1 MMDVAIRDAMVPGEA
16 GAFFDTI
23 RAIGVNAIEIEV
35 DAHYRTPRILK
46 PAGEP
51 YSILRAADAR
61 ELKSRLE
68 REGVRPSALLI
79 ANDFSGGDPLQVIW
93 ASMVAAGAAWVG
105 APVLRIDPLPSDKTI
120 PPVVV
125 AQRFGEAIRLLM
137 RELLPPGVDLGI
149 ENHGPMANEPAFLDW
164 LLNQTSDPRVGVA
177 LDTGNFYW
185 FGFPL
190 EEVYGLIERYA
201 PRAKHTHLKSINYP
215 AGDANRRRE
224 IGYEYKQHCC
234 ALHEGNLDLGRVVK
248 ILRDAGYERDLCIE
262 DESLF
267 KYAPAER
274 VAVLRRE
281 VNALREA
288 LV

>member
-16 GAFFDTI
+16 GAFFETI

-35 DAHYRTPRILK
+35 DARYRTPRILK
-46 PAGEP
+46 PDGEP
-51 YSILRAADAR
+51 YSVLRASDAR

-68 REGVRPSALLI
+68 HEGVRPSALLI
-79 ANDFSGGDPLQVIW
+79 ANDFSGGDPLQLVW
-93 ASMVAAGAAWVG
+93 ASAAAAGAAWLG
-105 APVLRIDPLPSDKTI
+105 APVLRIDPLALDKTI
-120 PPVVV
+120 PSIEV
-125 AQRFGEAIRLLM
+125 AHRFGEAIRLLV
-137 RELLPPGVDLGI
+137 RELLAPGVDLGI
-149 ENHGPMANEPAFLDW
+149 ENHGPMANEPAFLDM
-164 LLNQTSDPRVGVA
+164 LLNQTGNPRVGVT

-215 AGDANRRRE
+215 PADANRRRE
-224 IGYEYKQHCC
+224 IGYEYKQQCC

-248 ILRDAGYERDLCIE
+248 IFRDAGYDRDLCIE

-267 KYAPAER
+267 KHAPADR